1 MAQLQHTEAKILDSH
16 FLEGRNSVLSTSAT
30 ALQKGSEP
38 YKIDWELNR
47 KLQTSLYVN
56 EVSNIFFSSIQSEFN
71 FAQMI
76 FDHKNSDTSI
86 TLGDK
91 TARHSCNYQIE
102 IAGESLGHLSFTRS
116 IRFAEHELNRLE
128 ELLCLL
134 VYPLRNALLYED
146 ALKKAMHDPL
156 TGALNRA
163 ALDTMLDKEIDLA
176 HRHDNPLSI
185 LMVDIDHFKQINDN
199 YGHGMGDKVLRSL
212 VDGLKSHI
220 RNSDI
225 LFRYGGEEFTILLNN
240 TSVEGAHLL
249 AQRVRN
255 SIEQMSHIYDDTVIQ
270 LTISVGMAT
279 LEINE
284 NATQL
289 LERSDSALYAAKKF
303 GRNCVIKA

>member
-16 FLEGRNSVLSTSAT
+16 FLEGRSSVLSTAAT
-30 ALQKGSEP
+30 QKQKNSEP

-47 KLQTSLYVN
+47 KLQTSLHVN
-56 EVSNIFFSSIQSEFN
+56 DVTNIFFSGIQSEFN
-71 FAQMI
+71 FGQMI
-76 FDHKNSDTSI
+76 FDHKNSKTNI
-86 TLGDK
+86 TIGEK

-116 IRFAEHELNRLE
+116 IRFAEKELNRLE

-134 VYPLRNALLYED
+134 VYPLRNALLYEE

-176 HRHDNPLSI
+176 HRHENPLSV
-185 LMVDIDHFKQINDN
+185 LMIDIDHFKDINDN
-199 YGHGMGDKVLRSL
+199 HGHSMGDKVLRSL
-212 VDGLKSHI
+212 VDGLKGHI
-220 RNSDI
+220 RNSDV
-225 LFRYGGEEFTILLNN
+225 LFRYGGEEFTIMLNN

-249 AQRVRN
+249 AQRIR
-255 SIEQMSHIYDDTVIQ
+255 SGIEQMTHIYDGIVIQ
-270 LTISVGMAT
+270 LTISIGMAS
-279 LEINE
+279 LESNE
-284 NATQL
+284 TANQL

-303 GRNCVIKA
+303 GRNCVIQA